1 MAAATAVRRTQ
12 KRGSDGSPFRVFL
25 PLSAAFLIIAGIA
38 IYGAISPYNAKKPPP
53 PGSRGSLVW
62 GDGIF
67 ANSAQLKA
75 WLRLHGAS
83 YDTWAKSHP
92 RALALVRARTARQ
105 RAALAKARAK
115 SSAHR
120 AAAAKATT
128 TKVAATRTATHPT
141 AVAPKK
147 HVTKVASKPSPVKP
161 LPVKPSP
168 VATVPAPALAS
179 TSSSSERRIGVWIV
193 VILGLLFGLLAA
205 VPHRLLR
212 RAGVHLGSRESEVRL
227 AAVGAGAALLLGVIA
242 ATVLG

>member
-1 MAAATAVRRTQ
+1 MAAATAVRRTPNRSRSSQ
-12 KRGSDGSPFRVFL
+12 GWVFL
-25 PLSAAFLIIAGIA
+25 PLAAAFLIIAGVA

-83 YDTWAKSHP
+83 YDTWARTHP
-92 RALALVRARTARQ
+92 RALALVKARARH
-105 RAALAKARAK
+105 RAALAKARVK

-179 TSSSSERRIGVWIV
+179 TSSSSE
-193 VILGLLFGLLAA
+193 
-205 VPHRLLR
+205 
-212 RAGVHLGSRESEVRL
+212 
-227 AAVGAGAALLLGVIA
+227 
-242 ATVLG
+242 